1 MAGKIP
7 KYQHIRDH
15 LLEQIHSGALQA
27 GDRLPVRSE
36 LIKQYQ
42 VTRTTMDKALNE
54 LIRQGVLSSSKRGG
68 TIVNGL
74 PAARRRIAVVSRL
87 SQASL
92 VRHQGMPNDLQK
104 MFASMILSGSERAD
118 VIFLDEEHIRDD
130 VEHIATYDYCIW
142 VQPEQEIITQLH
154 AHREHLII
162 TNRYFEGFHFVSTN
176 HRAAIASVTTSYL
189 ESLGTDIDLYY
200 ISAQHNFFIK
210 QERLQG
216 FLDACERMNINGQ
229 VIDLP
234 VEQPAA
240 RQCLRDMTVDPERCN
255 VFISISS
262 IHEPLVL
269 EMAQHHGLER
279 GSNFYYA
286 DCDNDNIAL
295 GHRPAAIT
303 ITQDYA
309 SMGSVAMEAAI
320 NGNGVEEYIPYIIK
334 GDARFI

>member
-1 MAGKIP
+1 MAGKVP
-7 KYQHIRDH
+7 KYQHIRDQ
-15 LLEQIHSGALQA
+15 LLEQIRSGALQE

-54 LIRQGVLSSSKRGG
+54 LIRLGILSSSKRGG

-74 PAARRRIAVVSRL
+74 PKARKRIAVVSRL

-92 VRHQGMPNDLQK
+92 VRHRGMPNDLQK
-104 MFASMILSGSERAD
+104 MFASMILCGSERAD
-118 VIFLDEEHIRDD
+118 VIFLDDEQVRDELMQLND
-130 VEHIATYDYCIW
+130 YDFCIW
-142 VQPEQEIITQLH
+142 VQPEQEMVEPLKPYLD
-154 AHREHLII
+154 RLII
-162 TNRYFEGFHFVSTN
+162 TNRYFEGFHYVSTH
-176 HRAAIASVTTSYL
+176 HRAAIASVTETYIKA
-189 ESLGTDIDLYY
+189 LGADIDCYY
-200 ISAQHNFFIK
+200 ISARHNFFIK

-216 FLDACERMNINGQ
+216 FIDACERCQIEGQ

-234 VEQPAA
+234 SEAA
-240 RQCLRDMTVDPERCN
+240 AAQDCLRALDLNPNRTN

-269 EMAQHHGLER
+269 EMAQQHGLER
-279 GSNFYYA
+279 GANFYYA
-286 DCDNDNIAL
+286 DCDNDNISL

-309 SMGSVAMEAAI
+309 KMGTVAMEAAI
-320 NGNGVEEYIPYIIK
+320 NGTGVEEFVPFIIK
-334 GDARFI
+334 GDVRFI